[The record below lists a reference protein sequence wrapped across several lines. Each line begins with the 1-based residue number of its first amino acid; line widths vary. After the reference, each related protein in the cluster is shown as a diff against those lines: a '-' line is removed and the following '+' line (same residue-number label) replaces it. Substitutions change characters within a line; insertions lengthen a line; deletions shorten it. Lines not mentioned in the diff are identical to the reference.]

1 MSVKFKLDS
10 RAVPDQEGI
19 AREPAELWPFTIK
32 PHRFEASYSGMVCG
46 AMVEDVNGNGD
57 QCGRPAGDPVHQ
69 GGEAGQ
75 PARVAAPA

>member
-1 MSVKFKLDS
+1 MTVRFKLDS
-10 RAVPDQEGI
+10 RAVPDG
-19 AREPAELWPFTIK
+19 T
-32 PHRFEASYSGMVCG
+32 HRFEASYSGMVCG